1 MCKGRARRHG
11 VQRHRTARFLSIPSS
26 TSGLRRVSS
35 DVSCTRGG
43 VCPGLGE
50 GEGEGGMECAFGVLS
65 CTTRTVFTSAAMCV
79 SGLDSKRASD
89 G

>member
-1 MCKGRARRHG
+1 MCEGRARRHG

-43 VCPGLGE
+43 VCGGLGLGLGE
-50 GEGEGGMECAFGVLS
+50 EGMERAFLVLF
-65 CTTRTVFTSAAMCV
+65 CTTRTSFTSAAMCV
-79 SGLDSKRASD
+79 SGLDPERSY
-89 G
+89 